1 MYGKNWTPPLRHCN
15 RSYFFMGEDFIAF
28 HVIRSQ
34 QKLATAAM
42 NSEREAL
49 VDDISGL
56 SEVRKMLRNPHTVCK
71 TSGNAMSLCNKY

>member
-1 MYGKNWTPPLRHCN
+1 M
-15 RSYFFMGEDFIAF
+15 
-28 HVIRSQ
+28 IRSQ